1 MTSKDVILQ
10 AEAGLHAR
18 PAAQFVK
25 AASRFSSTVTVHFG
39 DKKANA
45 KSILAVLGLN
55 ARQGASITISAEGA
69 DEAEAVATLSDLA
82 ASDFSAAE

>member
-18 PAAQFVK
+18 PAALFVK
-25 AASRFSSTVTVHFG
+25 AASRFSSNVTVHFG
-39 DKKANA
+39 EKKANA
-45 KSILAVLGLN
+45 KSILQVLGLN
-55 ARQGASITISAEGA
+55 ARQGASITISADGS

-82 ASDFSAAE
+82 ASDFSTAE